1 MIGCGADLILTP
13 IDLDEGIG
21 SDLRALEVDGVVV
34 GGNVE
39 IIADSHQSMM
49 NKENGKDVEGRD
61 EEERNDNVPNRR
73 GCHRNQVVTLE
84 IFWSSTNG
92 DTKEFVLEELEFV
105 GELIEDD
112 LSSVLVGEKEVKKGR
127 VILLVL
133 FVGAGGSADVF
144 ADGKPNIGQIR
155 IKHVD
160 TCVAVVSVAV
170 VLNPLPVVPKHP
182 TAPQSAEVV
191 DERFRGESVVT

>member
-1 MIGCGADLILTP
+1 MIGCGADLMLTP
-13 IDLDEGIG
+13 IDLDEGTG
-21 SDLRALEVDGVVV
+21 SDLRVLDVDCVVV

-39 IIADSHQSMM
+39 IITDSHQSVV
-49 NKENGKDVEGRD
+49 EEEDSEHVEGRD

-73 GCHRNQVVTLE
+73 DRHRNQVVTLE

-92 DTKEFVLEELEFV
+92 KTKEFVLEELEFV

-112 LSSVLVGEKEVKKGR
+112 LTGVLVGEKEVKKGR

-133 FVGAGGSADVF
+133 FVGAGGRSDVF
-144 ADGKPNIGQIR
+144 ADEKLDVHDIR

-160 TCVAVVSVAV
+160 ACVAVVSVAV
-170 VLNPLPVVPKHP
+170 VLNPLPVVPIHP
-182 TAPQSAEVV
+182 AGPQRTEVI